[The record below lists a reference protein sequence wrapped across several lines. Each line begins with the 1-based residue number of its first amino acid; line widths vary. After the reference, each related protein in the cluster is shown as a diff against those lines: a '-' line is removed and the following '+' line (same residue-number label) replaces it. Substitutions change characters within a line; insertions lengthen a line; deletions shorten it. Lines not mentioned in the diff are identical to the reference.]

1 MCLACEMDQLWM
13 LYLEQQAEAAKSAAA
28 NGGSAVATQSLP
40 HDSTGAKAEDKIAPT
55 CDEPASE

>member
-1 MCLACEMDQLWM
+1 MDQLWM

-28 NGGSAVATQSLP
+28 NGASAVATQSFR